1 MTQHAVRD
9 AQRDIQCEHFLS
21 VSFRMRYTAF
31 GTNQFTTLLEFDKP
45 LLTYFMASGQT
56 GIQDIILYSASSVL
70 VGFLYFAYF

>member
-1 MTQHAVRD
+1 MTQHAARD

-21 VSFRMRYTAF
+21 VSF
-31 GTNQFTTLLEFDKP
+31 GTNLFTTLLEFDKP
-45 LLTYFMASGQT
+45 LLTYFMTSGQT